1 MGKGADNLIFDKIKT
16 EISKTPSFKYKIVN

>member
-16 EISKTPSFKYKIVN
+16 EISKTFSFKYKIVN

>member
-16 EISKTPSFKYKIVN
+16 EISKTPSLKYKIVN

>member
-1 MGKGADNLIFDKIKT
+1 MGKGADNSIFDKIKT